1 MAKRKK
7 NREERNWYDI
17 EWSEGDIK
25 AQKVDSREEIYF
37 LALKGN
43 PLVVRTMDAGDL
55 EAVFKEYQ

>member
-17 EWSEGDIK
+17 EWCEGDIK

-37 LALKGN
+37 
-43 PLVVRTMDAGDL
+43 
-55 EAVFKEYQ
+55 